1 MMAIVTTIEETP
13 SSCHTNT
20 ETQPSTT
27 TPDEST
33 PSSTASPEASDEAT
47 IIVHQESV
55 PVIMNSILRVTNDH
69 CNKNTLWLSTLTTPP
84 VNLYSSISYLS
95 TKVTSS
101 NKQT

>member
-33 PSSTASPEASDEAT
+33 LSSTASPEASDKTT
-47 IIVHQESV
+47 IIDHQESGV
-55 PVIMNSILRVTNDH
+55 PVIMNSILGATNRRNKHATVPLLTFTINKKVVTV
-69 CNKNTLWLSTLTTPP
+69 S
-84 VNLYSSISYLS
+84 
-95 TKVTSS
+95 
-101 NKQT
+101 